1 MSIFIFFFNAFWRDY
16 QYIGFACPA
25 ICGHGFRYQLG
36 YPVISSGEYAHK
48 KYVERLFSYKGG
60 ASAEEKE
67 LVSLEK
73 QVGSHTPKAFIW
85 QTCTDSDVP
94 VENSLLLAMGM
105 RKHGIS
111 VELHIF
117 PDGPHGLSLAT
128 AETSGGNPEFEN
140 EHCSNWISL
149 AGFWLNKL

>member
-1 MSIFIFFFNAFWRDY
+1 M
-16 QYIGFACPA
+16 
-25 ICGHGFRYQLG
+25 G